1 MAIRVRVQN
10 NLQIIVPV
18 RIERAVSPSPP
29 LRDAPDPD
37 DRGWV
42 NKHDAGLNANAH
54 VRGARLGATQGDT
67 VRLRVVREDID
78 AGVPLFVTAS
88 GGQMQIAAG
97 SKGQL
102 PADGIFKVKAVK
114 DSLSPSTIQVRMG
127 SVKGPVICE
136 ADAHVFDT
144 KTLNI
149 TPHICTIHSA
159 ATAAAGTGIVP
170 TMDGV
175 AITAAH
181 VTNIFN
187 MVSAIWRPAGVSFN
201 VGDVQQ
207 EVFTGFPQDNIVQP
221 PNWDVVLAQ
230 NALPGTCNVHFLHSI
245 GGGNPG
251 FVILG
256 LGIRQETQAQN
267 HVFHSGILIGVMNRA
282 SAGND
287 LVHELGNDVAHEIGH
302 FLTLSHANLK
312 NGTGEPDTYNRRM
325 LMHPM
330 NLLPAAVTPLTAA
343 SVPRFNDI
351 GYGLGGGG
359 RGHRG
364 CLLTLK
370 DHPQHQTD
378 GEIVT
383 ARNRFK
389 AANLYT

>member
-1 MAIRVRVQN
+1 
-10 NLQIIVPV
+10 
-18 RIERAVSPSPP
+18 
-29 LRDAPDPD
+29 
-37 DRGWV
+37 
-42 NKHDAGLNANAH
+42 
-54 VRGARLGATQGDT
+54 
-67 VRLRVVREDID
+67 
-78 AGVPLFVTAS
+78 
-88 GGQMQIAAG
+88 
-97 SKGQL
+97 
-102 PADGIFKVKAVK
+102 
-114 DSLSPSTIQVRMG
+114 
-127 SVKGPVICE
+127 
-136 ADAHVFDT
+136 
-144 KTLNI
+144 
-149 TPHICTIHSA
+149 
-159 ATAAAGTGIVP
+159 
-170 TMDGV
+170 MDGV